1 MTRNLQE
8 ARLTL
13 HVPNMRCQNCVASI
27 QEATG
32 KLKGVEAV
40 IGDLERRVVTITYR
54 EGKIDPDKFRKAILK
69 RGFLVA

>member
-1 MTRNLQE
+1 M
-8 ARLTL
+8 
-13 HVPNMRCQNCVASI
+13 PNCVASI

-40 IGDLERRVVTITYR
+40 IGDPEQKVVTITYR
-54 EGKIDPDKFRKAILK
+54 EGKIDPDNIRKAILK

>member
-1 MTRNLQE
+1 MTGNLQE

-13 HVPNMRCQNCVASI
+13 HIPNMRCRNCVASI

-40 IGDLERRVVTITYR
+40 IGDPEQKVVTITYR
-54 EGKIDPDKFRKAILK
+54 EGKIDPDNIRKAILK
-69 RGFLVA
+69 RGFLVG